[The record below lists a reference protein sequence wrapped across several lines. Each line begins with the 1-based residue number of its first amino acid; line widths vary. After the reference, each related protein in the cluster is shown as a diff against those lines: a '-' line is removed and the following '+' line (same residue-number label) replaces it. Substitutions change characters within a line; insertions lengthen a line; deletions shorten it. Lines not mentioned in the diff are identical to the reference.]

1 MLRPD
6 GLLIEGLPDQGLH
19 AAAVQG
25 FPGGPP
31 EALTLL
37 AHVSAQLLDL
47 VAGKRHQCLMYA
59 PPPVEFLP
67 LRERPLLI
75 LHDPPLQ
82 CYADCSVAYS
92 QVSSRCEFSQASLR
106 PL

>member
-1 MLRPD
+1 MPRPD

-25 FPGGPP
+25 FPGGLP
-31 EALTLL
+31 EALALL

-67 LRERPLLI
+67 LRERHPLV
-75 LHDPPLQ
+75 LHEPPLQ
-82 CYADCSVAYS
+82 CYAGCNVAYS
-92 QVSSRCEFSQASLR
+92 RVSSRCDYSQASLR
-106 PL
+106 RL